1 MPKYTDKRPVAVFD
15 TECYRNYWGIAFRD
29 VNSGRIVR
37 LRRTPNE
44 ELDRKRLAKILR
56 NWRVVSFNGIGYDMP
71 MVALA
76 MTGATNAQ
84 LKRASDT
91 IILTDMRPWQFFDE
105 YGIAIPDFIDHID
118 LQAVSPGSPQ
128 MPSLKIYAGR
138 LHSKRMQDLPF
149 DVDAVLTDDQIVVLE
164 DYHVNDLEVTH
175 DKFKELEPQIEL
187 RAQMSEQY
195 GTDLRSKS
203 DAQVAEAVIKTEI
216 ERITGKRV
224 YKPDVRPGVFKYVAP
239 AYIKF
244 QTPEMREILRKITTS
259 NMTVNQKGVVLM
271 PEWLEKAEIKIGD
284 SVYRMGIG
292 GLHSSE
298 SGVTRLSD
306 DASVLRDRDVTSYYP
321 SIILNN
327 KLYPKHLGPVFLQ
340 VYRSIFE
347 RRVAAKNRAG
357 ELGERIKALN
367 VKLTTDNDPDKLREQ
382 IAELTR
388 QQRDAHNTSE
398 TLKIVLNGSFGKFG
412 SPYSTLY
419 SPNLMIQTTVTGQ
432 LAVLMLIEELEL
444 RGFSV
449 VSANTDGFVTRVP
462 NDRRD
467 LFNAIMLDWEWST
480 GFGTEETE
488 YAALYSRDVNNYIS
502 ITTDGK
508 VKRKGAF
515 APAGPGQ
522 KGAAG
527 MKKNPSCEIATDA
540 VIAYLKDGVPI
551 QETIRYN
558 EDIRKFVTVQRVT
571 GGAEKDG
578 TYIGKAIRW
587 YYSTDTNTAITRAQ
601 NGNLVPRSMGAMPC
615 LELPDEFP
623 EDMDYAWYEREAIA
637 ILQDFGL
644 SVVDPQFEGRTGT
657 TMGHMDG
664 QKTVH
669 TINMESGAAVCGKAN
684 KTIRDPW
691 VEVKRVPDGM
701 RMCSKCVKGGVI

>member
-1 MPKYTDKRPVAVFD
+1 MTKYTDKRPIAVFD

-29 VNSGRIVR
+29 IASGRIVR
-37 LRRTPNE
+37 LRRTPTE
-44 ELDRKRLAKILR
+44 ELDRTRLAKILR
-56 NWRVVSFNGIGYDMP
+56 NWRVVSFNGIGYDML

-76 MTGATNAQ
+76 MTGATNSQ
-84 LKRASDT
+84 LKKASDT
-91 IILTDMRPWQFFDE
+91 IILTDMRAWQFLDE
-105 YGIAIPDFIDHID
+105 YGVTIPDFIDHID
-118 LQAVSPGSPQ
+118 LQSVSPGSPQ

-149 DVDAVLTDDQIVVLE
+149 DVDAVLTDDEIAELE
-164 DYHVNDLEVTH
+164 DYHENDLEVTH

-203 DAQVAEAVIKTEI
+203 DAQVAEAVIKAEI

-224 YKPDVRPGVFKYVAP
+224 YKPEVRPGVFKYVAP

-259 NMTVNQKGVVLM
+259 NMTVNQKGVVQM
-271 PEWLEKAEIKIGD
+271 PDWLEKADIKIGD

-306 DASVLRDRDVTSYYP
+306 DESILLDRDVTSYYP

-327 KLYPKHLGPVFLQ
+327 KLYPKHLGPAFLQ
-340 VYRSIFE
+340 VYKSIFE
-347 RRVAAKNRAG
+347 RRIAAKKSGQKN
-357 ELGERIKALN
+357 
-367 VKLTTDNDPDKLREQ
+367 
-382 IAELTR
+382 IA
-388 QQRDAHNTSE
+388 E

-432 LAVLMLIEELEL
+432 LAVLMLIEDLEL

-462 NDRRD
+462 YARRD
-467 LFNAIMLDWEWST
+467 LFNAVMLDWEWAT

-502 ITTDGK
+502 ITTSGK

-522 KGAAG
+522 PGAAG
-527 MKKNPSCEIATDA
+527 MKKNPSCEIAADA
-540 VIAYLKDGVPI
+540 VVAYLKDGTPLE
-551 QETIRYN
+551 ETIRYC
-558 EDIRKFVTVQRVT
+558 EDVRKFVTVQRVT

-578 TYIGKAIRW
+578 KYLGKAIRW
-587 YYSTDTNTAITRAQ
+587 YYSTDTKTAITRAQ

-623 EDMDYAWYEREAIA
+623 EDMDYGWYEREATA

-644 SVVDPQFEGRTGT
+644 SVTDPQFEGRTGT
-657 TMGHMDG
+657 TLAHMDE

-669 TINMESGAAVCGKAN
+669 TIDVKTGVAVCGKVN

-701 RMCSKCVKGGVI
+701 RMCSKCVKGGAI